1 MRTIKVNGMSCQ
13 HCAKAVTKAL
23 EEIQGVS
30 GVNID
35 LSNGLVSFEEDHPVD
50 MSTLQEKIK
59 KAGYE
64 LG

>member
-30 GVNID
+30 GVSID
-35 LSNGLVSFEEDHPVD
+35 LSKGMVSFEEDHPVD
-50 MSTLQEKIK
+50 MGTLQEKIK

>member
-50 MSTLQEKIK
+50 TGTLQEKIK